1 MKLSIITINYNN
13 LGGLVSTYDS
23 VVSQSCKDFEW
34 IIIDG
39 GSTDGSKEFIE
50 RHQDKFTYWCS
61 EQDKGVYD
69 AMNKGIAKTHGEYL
83 NFMNSGDCFYDN
95 YTIENVFSHEMSA
108 DLIYGDWIKVY
119 PDHEEKRQVP
129 KDNFNLT
136 VFFENE
142 CHQAMFIK
150 SELLK
155 VRGYDVNFPIW
166 ADWKRWIEF
175 SLEGRKF
182 QYVPLTI
189 CRFAAGGFGDKDMD
203 WISKEIDSIAN
214 IMPTEIGR
222 HISEYYKT
230 VYRLMKYENNSL
242 IAETTRIALNGKS
255 YKTKLLHINLILIKV
270 LEKIFG

>member
-1 MKLSIITINYNN
+1 MKFSIITINYNN
-13 LGGLVSTYDS
+13 LKGLRCTYDS
-23 VVSQSCKDFEW
+23 VVSQTCQDFEW

-39 GSTDGSKEFIE
+39 GSIDGSKEFIE
-50 RHQDKFTYWCS
+50 RHQNKFSYWCS
-61 EQDKGVYD
+61 EPDKGVYD
-69 AMNKGIAKTHGEYL
+69 AMNKGIAKAQGEYL
-83 NFMNSGDCFYDN
+83 NFMNSGDCFYDDH
-95 YTIENVFSHEMSA
+95 TIENVFSHEMTG

-129 KDNFNLT
+129 KANFNLT

-150 SELLK
+150 SEILK
-155 VRGYDVNFPIW
+155 VQGYDVNFPIW

-182 QYVPLTI
+182 QYVPLTV
-189 CRFAAGGFGDKDMD
+189 CRFAAGGFGDKDMA

-214 IMPTEIGR
+214 IMPTEIGS
-222 HISEYYKT
+222 HISDYYKT
-230 VYRLMKYENNSL
+230 VYKLMKYENNSL
-242 IAETTRIALNGKS
+242 IAETTRIVLNGKS
-255 YKTKLLHINLILIKV
+255 YKTKLLHINLLLIKV